1 MSAPP
6 TVLSRVPP
14 APKRGG
20 SPVVPLALAATC
32 LPASIVASGALT
44 CLLVRPSLYDRYG
57 VGHGGWRTDL
67 TAGTLA
73 LFILVVVVVSGR
85 AWVRARRDL
94 ASRDTA
100 MRAVGAILLLV
111 GLWLGFLTYPL
122 MRTGLAVASGSSSRS
137 LSAAEVRDAVAQLD
151 AQVQAPAGYRRGGW
165 VCTAGYVCWTSPK
178 VAFFTDSG
186 YRALAQEFG
195 VSLRSAHCDPPLV
208 SGNGR
213 GTQTC
218 EGQGTDARYDELVL
232 LEVRR
237 DAPSEASTGAQISV
251 APLRQLG

>member
-6 TVLSRVPP
+6 AVLSRVPP
-14 APKRGG
+14 APKRAR
-20 SPVVPLALAATC
+20 SRVVPFALASTC
-32 LPASIVASGALT
+32 LPISIVAAGALA

-57 VGHGGWRTDL
+57 VGHGGWRSDL
-67 TAGTLA
+67 TAGALA
-73 LFILVVVVVSGR
+73 LFILVVFVVSGR

-94 ASRDTA
+94 GRRDNA
-100 MRAVGAILLLV
+100 MRIVGIILLMAGV
-111 GLWLGFLTYPL
+111 WLGFFTYPL
-122 MRTGLAVASGSSSRS
+122 MRAGLAVASGSSSRS
-137 LSAAEVRDAVAQLD
+137 LSADEVRDAVGKLD
-151 AQVQAPAGYRRGGW
+151 AQVQPPTGYRRGGW

-208 SGNGR
+208 FSNGR
-213 GTQTC
+213 GTQMC
-218 EGQGTDARYDELVL
+218 LAQGTDARYDELVL

-237 DAPSEASTGAQISV
+237 GSPGERSTGTEISI